1 VDDTLKGGSN
11 ERLADQ
17 AGGIGIREP
26 LRKRMPE
33 TFRALRYPGYRY
45 MWIGQMGHSAAMWME
60 QVVRP
65 LLILELT
72 GSAVQ
77 VGLVISVRMIP
88 QFVFG
93 LLAGVIADRYDKR
106 RVLMLS
112 QGVTLSMHLTLAL
125 LILTGHI
132 QIWHIFV
139 TAFISGASMAFNQP
153 ARQSLVPRLVPPETL
168 LNALALNTA
177 AMNIMRV
184 AGASLAGVLLLFLDY
199 GQVYLLNAVLFA
211 GVIWTTTQ
219 LREWQGPAAER
230 ATTLPAGTRKKASL
244 LQDFGEGFRYVF
256 KTRKVLYLVA
266 MALLL
271 FILGQPYQQVFIPLI
286 ALDVLNIGRSG
297 AGWMLALTGVGAL
310 IGSLIVASRKSL
322 HHRGII
328 MMGFLVVFG
337 LALIMLA
344 QSRLVPLSAVALI
357 IAGGMTTTYNALNT
371 SLLLEQSPPEFHG
384 RVMSLMSLD
393 RGLVSVGAVISGF
406 LAEAMGP
413 QMGLTVIATA
423 CVAFTLLL
431 FAFVPVL
438 RRI

>member
-1 VDDTLKGGSN
+1 
-11 ERLADQ
+11 
-17 AGGIGIREP
+17 
-26 LRKRMPE
+26 
-33 TFRALRYPGYRY
+33 

-77 VGLVISVRMIP
+77 VGLVISVRMVP

-112 QGVTLSMHLTLAL
+112 QAVTLSMHLTLAL
-125 LILTGHI
+125 LILTGNI
-132 QIWHIFV
+132 RIWQIFV

-199 GQVYLLNAVLFA
+199 GQVYVLNAILFA

-219 LREWQGPAAER
+219 LREWQGPVAGQ
-230 ATTLPAGTRKKASL
+230 ATAQPVGTKRKASL

-271 FILGQPYQQVFIPLI
+271 FVLGQPYQQVFIPLI

-344 QSRLVPLSAVALI
+344 QSRLVPLSAVALV

-393 RGLVSVGAVISGF
+393 RGLVSVGAIISGF
-406 LAEAMGP
+406 LAEARGP
-413 QMGLTVIATA
+413 QMGLTVIAAA
-423 CVAFTLLL
+423 CVACTLLL

>member
-1 VDDTLKGGSN
+1 MAEQTGGVTA
-11 ERLADQ
+11 RL
-17 AGGIGIREP
+17 P
-26 LRKRMPE
+26 VRKKLPE

-45 MWIGQMGHSAAMWME
+45 MWLGQMGHSAAMWME

-77 VGLVISVRMIP
+77 VGLVIAVRMVP

-93 LLAGVIADRYDKR
+93 LLAGVIADRYNKK
-106 RVLMLS
+106 RVLILS
-112 QGVTLSMHLTLAL
+112 QSLTLSMHLTLAL
-125 LILTGHI
+125 LILTGAI

-153 ARQSLVPRLVPPETL
+153 ARQSLVPRLVPPDTL

-219 LREWQGPAAER
+219 LTEWKGPA
-230 ATTLPAGTRKKASL
+230 TAGDTPQPVMRKRSSL
-244 LQDFGEGFRYVF
+244 IQDFGEGFRYVV
-256 KTRKVLYLVA
+256 KNRKVLYLVG

-271 FILGQPYQQVFIPLI
+271 FILGQPYQQVFIPLF
-286 ALDVLNIGRSG
+286 ALDVLKIGRSG
-297 AGWMLALTGVGAL
+297 AGLLLALTGVGAL
-310 IGSLIVASRKSL
+310 IGSLIIASRKSL
-322 HHRGII
+322 PHRGIV

-337 LALIMLA
+337 LALVLLA
-344 QSRLVPLSAVALI
+344 QSKWIPLSAIALI
-357 IAGGMTTTYNALNT
+357 LAGGMTTAYNALNT

-393 RGLVSVGAVISGF
+393 RGLVSVGAIISGF
-406 LAEAMGP
+406 LAEALGP
-413 QMGLTVIATA
+413 RAGLTVVALA
-423 CVAFTLLL
+423 CVGFTVLL
-431 FAFVPVL
+431 FLTVPLL
-438 RRI
+438 RKI

>member
-1 VDDTLKGGSN
+1 
-11 ERLADQ
+11 
-17 AGGIGIREP
+17 
-26 LRKRMPE
+26 
-33 TFRALRYPGYRY
+33 
-45 MWIGQMGHSAAMWME
+45 MGHSAAMWME

-65 LLILELT
+65 LLMLELT

-77 VGLVISVRMIP
+77 VGLVISVRMVP

-112 QGVTLSMHLTLAL
+112 QAVTLSMHLTLAL
-125 LILTGHI
+125 LILTGNI
-132 QIWHIFV
+132 KIWEIFA

-153 ARQSLVPRLVPPETL
+153 SRQSLVPRLVPPENL

-211 GVIWTTTQ
+211 FVIWTTTQ
-219 LREWQGPAAER
+219 LREWQAPEAPQAPRQIEM
-230 ATTLPAGTRKKASL
+230 RKRSSIAH
-244 LQDFGEGFRYVF
+244 DFGEGFRYVF
-256 KTRKVLYLVA
+256 KTRRVLYLVG

-286 ALDVLNIGRSG
+286 ALDVLNVGRSG

-310 IGSLIVASRKSL
+310 IGSLIVASRRSL

-337 LALIMLA
+337 LALVLLA
-344 QSRLVPLSAVALI
+344 QSKWIPLSAVALI
-357 IAGGMTTTYNALNT
+357 VAGGMTTTYNALNT

-393 RGLVSVGAVISGF
+393 RGLVSVGAIMSGF
-406 LAEAMGP
+406 LAEALGP
-413 QMGLTVIATA
+413 QMGLTVVATA
-423 CVAFTLLL
+423 CIAFTLIL

-438 RRI
+438 RKI

>member
-1 VDDTLKGGSN
+1 MAEQSGATA
-11 ERLADQ
+11 RLPFRQ
-17 AGGIGIREP
+17 RI
-26 LRKRMPE
+26 PE

-45 MWIGQMGHSAAMWME
+45 MWLGQMGHSAAMWME

-112 QGVTLSMHLTLAL
+112 QAVTLSMHLTLAL
-125 LILTGHI
+125 LILTGNI
-132 QIWHIFV
+132 KIWEIFA

-153 ARQSLVPRLVPPETL
+153 SRQSLVPRLVPPENL

-211 GVIWTTTQ
+211 FVIWTTTQ
-219 LREWQGPAAER
+219 LREWQPHDAPEVSGQSES
-230 ATTLPAGTRKKASL
+230 KKRSTIAH
-244 LQDFGEGFRYVF
+244 DFGEGFRYVF
-256 KTRKVLYLVA
+256 QTRRVLYLVG

-286 ALDVLNIGRSG
+286 ALDVLNVGRSG

-310 IGSLIVASRKSL
+310 IGSLIVASRRSL
-322 HHRGII
+322 HHRGMV

-337 LALIMLA
+337 LALVLLA
-344 QSRLVPLSAVALI
+344 QSKWLPLSVVALI
-357 IAGGMTTTYNALNT
+357 VAGGMTTTYNALNT

-393 RGLVSVGAVISGF
+393 RGLVSVGAIMSGF
-406 LAEAMGP
+406 LAEALGP

-423 CVAFTLLL
+423 CIAFTLIL

-438 RRI
+438 RKI

>member
-1 VDDTLKGGSN
+1 
-11 ERLADQ
+11 
-17 AGGIGIREP
+17 
-26 LRKRMPE
+26 
-33 TFRALRYPGYRY
+33 
-45 MWIGQMGHSAAMWME
+45 MWME

-72 GSAVQ
+72 DSAVL

-88 QFVFG
+88 QLVFG
-93 LLAGVIADRYDKR
+93 LLAGVVADRYNKKR
-106 RVLMLS
+106 ILIVS
-112 QGVTLSMHLTLAL
+112 KSVTLSMHLTLGL
-125 LILTGHI
+125 LVLSGNI
-132 QIWHIFV
+132 QVWQIFV
-139 TAFISGASMAFNQP
+139 TAFITGASMAFDQP
-153 ARQSLVPRLVPPETL
+153 ARQSMVPRLVPPEML

-184 AGASLAGVLLLFLDY
+184 AGASLAGALLLFFDY
-199 GQVYLLNAVLFA
+199 GQIYLLNAVLFV

-219 LREWQGPAAER
+219 LRDWKGPATAE
-230 ATTLPAGTRKKASL
+230 AQAQPVAQRKRGSI

-256 KTRKVLYLVA
+256 KTRKLLYLVG

-286 ALDVLNIGRSG
+286 ALDVLNVGRSG

-322 HHRGII
+322 HHRGLV

-337 LALIMLA
+337 LSLVLLA
-344 QSRLVPLSAVALI
+344 QSKWIPLSGVALI
-357 IAGGMTTTYNALNT
+357 VAGAMTTTYNALNT

-406 LAEAMGP
+406 LAEGLGP
-413 QMGLTVIATA
+413 QTGLTVIAVA
-423 CVAFTLLL
+423 CIGFTILL
-431 FAFVPVL
+431 FLTVPVL
-438 RRI
+438 RKI

>member
-1 VDDTLKGGSN
+1 MAEQSGATA
-11 ERLADQ
+11 RL
-17 AGGIGIREP
+17 P
-26 LRKRMPE
+26 LRQRLPE

-45 MWIGQMGHSAAMWME
+45 MWLGQMGHSAAMWME

-112 QGVTLSMHLTLAL
+112 QAVTLSMHLTLAL
-125 LILTGHI
+125 LILTGNI
-132 QIWHIFV
+132 KIWEIFA

-153 ARQSLVPRLVPPETL
+153 SRQSLVPRLVPPENL

-211 GVIWTTTQ
+211 FVIWTTTQ
-219 LREWQGPAAER
+219 LREWQPPDASEVSR
-230 ATTLPAGTRKKASL
+230 QSELKKHSTIAH
-244 LQDFGEGFRYVF
+244 DFGEGFRYVF
-256 KTRKVLYLVA
+256 RTRKVLYLVG

-286 ALDVLNIGRSG
+286 ALDVLNVGRSG

-310 IGSLIVASRKSL
+310 IGSLIVASRRSL

-337 LALIMLA
+337 LALVLLA
-344 QSRLVPLSAVALI
+344 QSKWIPLSAIALI
-357 IAGGMTTTYNALNT
+357 VAGGMTTTYNALNT

-393 RGLVSVGAVISGF
+393 RGLVSVGAIISGF
-406 LAEAMGP
+406 LAEALGP
-413 QMGLTVIATA
+413 QMGLTIIAAA
-423 CVAFTLLL
+423 CIGFTLML

>member
-1 VDDTLKGGSN
+1 MADHSGGVAV
-11 ERLADQ
+11 RL
-17 AGGIGIREP
+17 P
-26 LRKRMPE
+26 LRKRVPE

-77 VGLVISVRMIP
+77 VGLVISVRMVP

-112 QGVTLSMHLTLAL
+112 QAVTLSMHLTLAL
-125 LILTGHI
+125 LILTGNI
-132 QIWHIFV
+132 RIWQIFV

-199 GQVYLLNAVLFA
+199 GQVYVLNAILFA

-219 LREWQGPAAER
+219 LREWQGPVAGQ
-230 ATTLPAGTRKKASL
+230 ATAQPVGTKRKASL

-271 FILGQPYQQVFIPLI
+271 FVLGQPYQQVFIPLI

-393 RGLVSVGAVISGF
+393 RGLVSVGAIISGF
-406 LAEAMGP
+406 LAEALGP
-413 QMGLTVIATA
+413 QMGLTVIAAA
-423 CVAFTLLL
+423 CVVFTLLL